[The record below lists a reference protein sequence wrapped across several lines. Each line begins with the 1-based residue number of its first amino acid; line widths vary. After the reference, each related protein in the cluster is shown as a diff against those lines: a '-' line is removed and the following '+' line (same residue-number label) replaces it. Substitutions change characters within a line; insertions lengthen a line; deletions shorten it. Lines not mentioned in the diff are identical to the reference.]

1 MRLTMAG
8 EYAVRA
14 VLYLSHKGQGV
25 LTSRKEI
32 SEHCDVPSQFLAKIA
47 QQLAKSGF
55 IEILQGKSG
64 GYRLVK
70 SPQDITLLDV
80 IESVT
85 GEITLNQCVIRPESC
100 RMSGECTV
108 HEIWVEAREKL
119 RSTLKEA
126 TFEKLMKKK
135 TCTASSENCDN
146 AQS

>member
-14 VLYLSHKGQGV
+14 ILYLSHKGQGV

-47 QQLAKSGF
+47 QRLAKSGF

-64 GYRLVK
+64 GYILVK
-70 SPQDITLLDV
+70 QPQDISLLDV

-85 GEITLNQCVIRPESC
+85 GEITLNQCVVRPESC
-100 RMSGECTV
+100 KMSNECTV
-108 HEIWVEAREKL
+108 HEIWVEARRKL
-119 RSTLKEA
+119 RSTLKQA
-126 TFEKLMKKK
+126 TFEKLMEKKV
-135 TCTASSENCDN
+135 CTTIKDN
-146 AQS
+146 SDNI